1 MFIILVLI
9 FSILTIFSVRYFES
23 ELGSRKVNKGFLILT
38 LMISTCNII
47 CAVLVFL
54 KSIAV
59 ARYVLLIYYLVHAWL
74 LPSLLYMISRIER
87 VSINNKKTNIS
98 IKPAII
104 VGVLQTIL
112 VAAGF
117 KWDGIFEFENK
128 AFILKNCVVAVNP
141 DNAGY
146 MPDYGFYNVLI
157 FVNVLF
163 ALYVLFFSR
172 RYGPKM
178 FYARYL
184 IFITVIV
191 MFALIEL
198 ITIAAALPVW
208 IQAILYNAIYVV
220 ASYLGGDYET
230 GRLREWSLDN
240 FADNMGDGLIL
251 YDRAGVLIHIN
262 SMVRRSLHTDLIVQ
276 FSDRSK
282 LDEWLKA
289 NVDKENSQV
298 VRYEGPDRVYYLQP
312 HVQELTDNDIP
323 IGTLYILH
331 DHSESYN
338 SIMAM
343 RKSNEE
349 LERAG
354 RMKSD
359 FLANM
364 SHEIRTPMNAV
375 IGMAELAM
383 RDDDPERVE
392 DYLRQI
398 RSSGKN
404 LLNIINDILDYSK
417 IESGKMEIIEEKYCP
432 FEELSDIAAILAV
445 RIADKPVELLVIVE
459 GVLPHML
466 IGDSMRVRQ
475 VLINLANNAIKFT
488 EQGMV
493 VISITSEKLNDDH
506 MELTF
511 HVIDTGI
518 GIRDEDKN
526 KLFESFQQVDSK
538 RNRSVEGTGL
548 GLAISRRLV
557 GAMGGEMGVE
567 SEYGKGSDFWFTIT
581 QKIVDEHNDIQIDN
595 ASGKRAFILEE
606 DSDRGRDEFIHEMER
621 MGVNGE
627 ILRGLDS
634 YTPSDTIDFIFTDS
648 DKYDDKMRSFLRSHP
663 DVRGIVFTHLDEEL
677 SDDLPNVH
685 EMRRPKTTMNMV
697 RTLNEKYDE
706 TFASGEGSLYEV
718 DFSAPDARVLVADD
732 NEINLT
738 IAGGLLASMDIVP
751 DYAHGGQEAVEMALS
766 GDYDIVFMD
775 HMMPE
780 VDGVEAT
787 IAIRKELNSMV
798 HPVII
803 ALSANVMEEARK
815 LFKSSG
821 MNDFVG
827 KPIDL
832 KNLAEK
838 VKKYLP
844 EDKIKAGAPGEKK
857 GSQAT
862 VCAASLINYKD
873 LDTDTALKALGNT
886 SLYDKILEEYY
897 RSGEDK
903 YRGIENAYES
913 EDWSD
918 YTIRVHALKSSS
930 RQVGALTLG
939 DMAEKLE
946 KAGKASDL
954 DTIRSRTG
962 DTLKEYRA
970 FLDAL
975 GEHYEASRAAEDAA
989 PKPPIDPESL
999 SGLLVELKSACDD
1012 LDMDRMEAVSESLK
1026 GYSYNED
1033 LRPLID
1039 DLLSAIDG
1047 MDTEKC
1053 EELCLALS
1061 SGPSHNT

>member
-1 MFIILVLI
+1 MFIILVLV
-9 FSILTIFSVRYFES
+9 FSILTIFSVRYFEN
-23 ELGSRKVNKGFLILT
+23 ELGSKRVDKGFLVLT
-38 LMISTCNII
+38 LLIATCNII
-47 CAVLVFL
+47 CAVHVFL
-54 KSIAV
+54 KSITV
-59 ARYVLLIYYLVHAWL
+59 AGYVLLIYYLFHAWL
-74 LPSLLYMISRIER
+74 LPAILYMISQIEC
-87 VSINNKKTNIS
+87 VSLNNKKSDIR

-104 VGVLQTIL
+104 IGVLQTLL

-117 KWDGIFEFENK
+117 MWDGIFEFENK

-146 MPDYGFYNVLI
+146 MPDFGFYNVLM
-157 FVNVLF
+157 FANVLF
-163 ALYVLFFSR
+163 ALYVLFFAR
-172 RYGPKM
+172 KNGPKM
-178 FYARYL
+178 FNARYL
-184 IFITVIV
+184 IFITIIV

-198 ITIAAALPVW
+198 ITVAAALPVW

-230 GRLREWSLDN
+230 GRLREWSLDS

-251 YDRAGVLIHIN
+251 YNRDDVLIHIN
-262 SMVRRSLHTDLIVQ
+262 SMVRRSLHTELLTQ

-282 LDEWLKA
+282 LDEWLNA

-298 VRYEGPDRVYYLQP
+298 IRYEGPDRVYYLQP

-338 SIMAM
+338 RIMAM

-383 RDDDPERVE
+383 RDDDPERVN

-432 FEELSDIAAILAV
+432 FEELSDISAILAV
-445 RIADKPVELLVIVE
+445 RIADKPVELFVIVD

-466 IGDSMRVRQ
+466 IGDSMRIRQ

-488 EQGMV
+488 EKGMV
-493 VISITSEKLNDDH
+493 IINITSEKLNDDH
-506 MELTF
+506 MEFTF

-518 GIRDEDKN
+518 GIKEEDKS

-557 GAMGGEMGVE
+557 SAMGGTMGVE
-567 SEYGKGSDFWFTIT
+567 SEYGKGSDFWFTVP
-581 QKIVDEHNDIQIDN
+581 QKIADEHNDIQIDN

-606 DSDRGRDEFIHEMER
+606 DSARGRDEFIQEMDR
-621 MGVNGE
+621 MGVQGAV
-627 ILRGLDS
+627 LRSLDS
-634 YTPSDTIDFIFTDS
+634 YTSSDTIDFIFMDS
-648 DKYDDKMRSFLRSHP
+648 DKYDDKIRSFLSANP
-663 DVRGIVFTHLDEEL
+663 DVRGVVFTKLDEEL
-677 SDDLPNVH
+677 SDDLTNLH

-706 TFASGEGSLYEV
+706 TFASEEGSLYEV

-738 IAGGLLASMDIVP
+738 IAGGLLASMGIEP
-751 DYAHGGQEAVEMALS
+751 DYAHGGKEAVDMAVA

-787 IAIRKELNSMV
+787 ITIRKELNSMV

-815 LFKSSG
+815 LFKSAG

-844 EDKIKAGAPGEKK
+844 EEKIKERIAGDSTGRET
-857 GSQAT
+857 T
-862 VCAASLINYKD
+862 VCVASQISYQD
-873 LDTDTALKALGNT
+873 IDTETALKALGN
-886 SLYDKILEEYY
+886 SALYDKILEEYY
-897 RSGEDK
+897 RSGDDK
-903 YRGIENAYES
+903 YRGIESAYDN

-930 RQVGALTLG
+930 RQVGAMMLG
-939 DMAEKLE
+939 DMAEELE

-954 DTIRSRTG
+954 GTIRSKTG
-962 DTLKEYRA
+962 DTLREYRV

-975 GEHYEASRAAEDAA
+975 KEHYESSRAAEDAA
-989 PKPPIDPESL
+989 PKPPIDTDTL
-999 SGLLVELKSACDD
+999 SGLLDELKAACED
-1012 LDMDRMEAVSESLK
+1012 LDMDRMEAVSEGLK
-1026 GYSYNED
+1026 GYGYDEE

-1039 DLLSAIDG
+1039 ELLSAIDG

-1053 EELCLALS
+1053 EELCKQILV
-1061 SGPSHNT
+1061 HK